1 MFIFRLPKIPPTNQ
15 PPRKGGVPF
24 IPCVAVDF
32 VSDRNYRRTF
42 LLLSRKKDFFRNAG
56 LLEEDRG
63 QQIARLARLEPALLH
78 LFAAT
83 SDIRSDKTFTE
94 PWTHRELLQSTR
106 VTGAGLYKN
115 IALGFR
121 FM

>member
-15 PPRKGGVPF
+15 PPRKGGVSF
-24 IPCVAVDF
+24 IPCVALDF

-42 LLLSRKKDFFRNAG
+42 LLLSRKKDFFRKAR
-56 LLEEDRG
+56 LLEEGSWPAKSPVWRG
-63 QQIARLARLEPALLH
+63 WNLLYCTCLPQH
-78 LFAAT
+78 LRRDLIVAAT
-83 SDIRSDKTFTE
+83 
-94 PWTHRELLQSTR
+94 Q

-115 IALGFR
+115 VALGFR